1 MRWKILLGFLQCVGK
16 SAGVTPWILA
26 SIVCVLSCL
35 NAPQVGGMAPKLET
49 GKPRGMG
56 VKQSATPKVV
66 AASASDGPL
75 VPHLHH
81 PPLLEMDED
90 AGVVTIK
97 ELFASACL
105 LHSSSKAMYKRH
117 PMGQLGFLNV

>member
-1 MRWKILLGFLQCVGK
+1 M
-16 SAGVTPWILA
+16 TPWILA
-26 SIVCVLSCL
+26 RIVCVLSCL
-35 NAPQVGGMAPKLET
+35 NAPQVGEMAPKSEI
-49 GKPRGMG
+49 GKSRRMG
-56 VKQSATPKVV
+56 VKQSATPKVA

-81 PPLLEMDED
+81 PPLPGMDED
-90 AGVVTIK
+90 EGAVTIK

-105 LHSSSKAMYKRH
+105 LHSLSKAMYKRH